1 MRFAADIQPTPFAT
15 QGGWRWTKCHGT
27 SNDRSILGWKSGG
40 TVIGGVPAANRLA
53 SCHTIC
59 RFSFLMGAIELHME

>member
-1 MRFAADIQPTPFAT
+1 MIFAADIQPTPFDT
-15 QGGWRWTKCHGT
+15 YGRWRWTKCQGM
-27 SNDRSILGWKSGG
+27 SNNRSVLGWKPGG